1 MRILPQVNDYFVIS
15 GVSENYYALLEILC
29 ACIPRLTVIMCDGS
43 GLQDGSELPTRL
55 SVAAADCFLALTE
68 ALTRKTL
75 LSKVPSRNNASNS
88 VVALSRIAE
97 NKVEPVTTSS
107 EASNNVEL
115 DWLLWDHLDELIVLV
130 QKLVAWNRKSR
141 PLYAKGLEQVLKWLE
156 EIKSHYGNFPDET
169 KKFSRLEYCYFLLVG
184 SITAGCCTWK
194 TTKFRSITKTY

>member
-1 MRILPQVNDYFVIS
+1 MVSFLILKHF
-15 GVSENYYALLEILC
+15 YY
-29 ACIPRLTVIMCDGS
+29 S

-107 EASNNVEL
+107 ESSNNVEL

-130 QKLVAWNRKSR
+130 QKLVAVCLHSQN
-141 PLYAKGLEQVLKWLE
+141 
-156 EIKSHYGNFPDET
+156 HYFTLHLFCLP
-169 KKFSRLEYCYFLLVG
+169 SY
-184 SITAGCCTWK
+184 
-194 TTKFRSITKTY
+194 